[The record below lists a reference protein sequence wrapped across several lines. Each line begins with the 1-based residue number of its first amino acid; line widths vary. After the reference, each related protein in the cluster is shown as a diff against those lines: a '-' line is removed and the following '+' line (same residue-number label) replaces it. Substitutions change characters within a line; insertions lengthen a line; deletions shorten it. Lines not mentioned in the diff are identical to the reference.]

1 MLDDLQE
8 GIKRAYPSLE
18 HVAGTR
24 GFIRRGFKDDIVPL
38 ISGGGSGH
46 DPAHWGFVGDGM
58 LAGAVS
64 GELFVPPSAGDIV
77 EVTRKLTGRKRVFYI
92 VKNFERDV
100 DEFCKARLFL
110 ENAGWKVGMAIVKD
124 DISVDTESFEK
135 RRRGVAGTVFF
146 HKILGDYARN
156 GASVEELQ
164 KVADELS
171 ENVKTIGVAFS
182 GDNFSLGEDE
192 IFYGIGIHGEEGYRR
207 ERFESSER
215 LAREL
220 ISKLR
225 LSFGFKPQDAYAV
238 LVNSLG
244 GVTKMEQLVFSND
257 VCELLEAEEVSVVF
271 DKTGTF
277 LTSFGLRGISLTLL
291 RIEDENWLKALKAEV
306 DAPEW

>member
-8 GIKRAYPSLE
+8 GIKRTYPMLK

-24 GFIRRGFKDDIVPL
+24 GFIRRGFKDDVVPL

-64 GELFVPPSAGDIV
+64 GELFVPPTAGEIV

-124 DISVDTESFEK
+124 DISVDSESFEK

-146 HKILGDYARN
+146 HKILGDYARR

-182 GDNFSLGEDE
+182 GDSFSLKEDE

-220 ISKLR
+220 ISKLK
-225 LSFGFKPQDAYAV
+225 LSFGFKAQDKYAV

-244 GVTKMEQLVFSND
+244 EVTKMEQLVFNND
-257 VCELLEAEEVSVVF
+257 VCELLEAEEISVVF

-277 LTSFGLRGISLTLL
+277 LTSFGVKGVSLTLL
-291 RIEDENWLKALKAEV
+291 RIEDESWLKALKTKV
-306 DAPEW
+306 DVPEW